1 LPAPPPVENSQS
13 ETLLNQTASDPLDP
27 SQPGV
32 LRHISHVDQRQ
43 SEPATRTHEELQ
55 HCFGAVF
62 IGSDKWHRTH
72 PRYRLNTN
80 NPATIMRNP
89 DETFRLC
96 ELGHAGDWR
105 LSSHLPV
112 GAGFQTATCFRRHF
126 PPHSSQIRTRATSE
140 ARCSLMRA
148 WRSATDMHQCGLQN
162 IRGY

>member
-1 LPAPPPVENSQS
+1 MPAPPPVENSQS

-105 LSSHLPV
+105 LSSHLP
-112 GAGFQTATCFRRHF
+112 GGGEFQTATCFPRCF
-126 PPHSSQIRTRATSE
+126 PPHPSQIQTSATSV